1 MQIGIKD
8 FAVQMEVKN
17 RGVEFEVK
25 DTKGK
30 HLGDLVITK
39 TSVIWCKG
47 RTGRA
52 RGKSLS
58 WDRFIKMMS
67 PAAAPRKV
75 AAKKVATRPAAAP
88 RKVVARP
95 AAAPSAAAPRKSGNE
110 S

>member
-88 RKVVARP
+88 
-95 AAAPSAAAPRKSGNE
+95 SAAAPRKSGNE

>member
-1 MQIGIKD
+1 VQIGIKD

-67 PAAAPRKV
+67 PTRPAAAPR
-75 AAKKVATRPAAAP
+75 KVATRPAAAP
-88 RKVVARP
+88 RKVVARL
-95 AAAPSAAAPRKSGNE
+95 AAVPSAAAPRKSGNE